1 MPATTLAG
9 IERRLRESVRDVR
22 RDAPLARHVAFRIG
36 GPADVLVIPRNVG
49 ELRAAMRVL
58 TNEDIRPTVIGAGS
72 NVLVGDRGIRGIIVK
87 IGKGVDRV
95 EIDGERVTAEA
106 GAGLPALALRCA
118 RAGLAGVEFAA
129 GIPGSVG
136 GSVVMNA
143 GAHGHAIEDVIEAA
157 DVYTPDGDRRLD
169 RAALGFAY
177 RLSVVQHHPWVVI
190 CATFRLQRGDPA
202 AIMERLTAW
211 LAHRGATQP
220 IGPPSSGCMFR
231 NPPGDHAGRLID
243 IAGGKG
249 LTVGGA
255 RVSEVHANY
264 IVNEGSAT
272 ASDVMALAE
281 QVKVRVRERTGTI
294 LEMEVKLLGEF

>member
-1 MPATTLAG
+1 
-9 IERRLRESVRDVR
+9 
-22 RDAPLARHVAFRIG
+22 
-36 GPADVLVIPRNVG
+36 
-49 ELRAAMRVL
+49 
-58 TNEDIRPTVIGAGS
+58 
-72 NVLVGDRGIRGIIVK
+72 
-87 IGKGVDRV
+87 
-95 EIDGERVTAEA
+95 
-106 GAGLPALALRCA
+106 
-118 RAGLAGVEFAA
+118 
-129 GIPGSVG
+129 
-136 GSVVMNA
+136 
-143 GAHGHAIEDVIEAA
+143 
-157 DVYTPDGDRRLD
+157 
-169 RAALGFAY
+169 
-177 RLSVVQHHPWVVI
+177 
-190 CATFRLQRGDPA
+190 
-202 AIMERLTAW
+202 MERLTAW